1 MRLVPADIGAVG
13 GGGGGIFMLSS
24 SLLRLFFEALNWAV
38 VSLTNNPNF
47 NTLRLIQTSN
57 ECILRQKITEL
68 YLLHNYSHFLGNV
81 V

>member
-38 VSLTNNPNF
+38 ARLTNN
-47 NTLRLIQTSN
+47 
-57 ECILRQKITEL
+57 KIEYFKVDL
-68 YLLHNYSHFLGNV
+68 NIK
-81 V
+81 